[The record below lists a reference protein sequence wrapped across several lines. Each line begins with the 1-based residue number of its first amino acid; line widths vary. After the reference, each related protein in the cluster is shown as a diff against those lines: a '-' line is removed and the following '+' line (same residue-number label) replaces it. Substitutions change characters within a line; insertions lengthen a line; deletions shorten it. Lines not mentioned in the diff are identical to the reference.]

1 MTMMRYP
8 FDFYSNV
15 FVLFFTVI
23 GSLNLFLDDYDEV
36 LVSKH
41 GLIMD
46 SINHPDLGHQWAQT
60 REFWTL

>member
-1 MTMMRYP
+1 M
-8 FDFYSNV
+8 
-15 FVLFFTVI
+15 
-23 GSLNLFLDDYDEV
+23 GSLNLFLDDYDEEV